1 MNPTLPADFV
11 QYLKTRALPKRLLRV
26 GLALTSTFYSLRPD
40 SLLAKSSPRAGT
52 PERDWPLEGGLTPLT
67 LPERPTPSRGELF
80 FIDAGVADPGAF
92 WLAAPKGGTVVCI
105 PAGVDS
111 WRFMA
116 QEAARFQ
123 GLGAIHIVSHGQPG
137 AMVLNGQHY
146 AAADLEQL
154 TIPLQQLGHA
164 LTKNGDIFLYGC
176 EVGAGIGGQNLLNTM
191 AAATGADIAASKDNT
206 GNAAHGGNWDLE
218 IVTGQID
225 SSLAL
230 NATSMAGYDAVL
242 HTASVSTVTELKN
255 AITAASTDGADDTIT
270 LTSNITFGSAGDA
283 ITINVTDGRTLNI
296 VGGGYILDGNSKAR
310 VLDITAG
317 SVAIS
322 NLTISN
328 GLISG
333 GTSGTSGGSGTTGND
348 ALGANIRNAGSLT
361 ITGST
366 ISGGRAAAGGGG
378 GGGGGYTGGGGGGGG
393 PSGSNGSNGFFF
405 AQGGRGGSTSGGSGG
420 GGYTTG
426 GTGGTANNGST
437 SIGGGGG
444 GSGNFQSGGRG
455 GNAAGGIYNTGTLTI
470 LSSTIAS
477 NLGAGG
483 GGGGGAAFGSGV
495 GGAGGSG
502 IGALWN
508 AGGTVNLDSATN
520 SSISSGSNA
529 GQRGNPG
536 SGSPSGAVGTTEATI
551 YTSSGSTNTNY
562 NPAAITSARPAA
574 DIVSRRRFRVCS
586 LSNSSS
592 WLSSLQ

>member
-1 MNPTLPADFV
+1 MNPTLPADLL

-146 AAADLEQL
+146 AAADLEPL

-176 EVGAGIGGQNLLNTM
+176 EVGAGIAGQNLLNTM

-242 HTASVSTVTELKN
+242 ATFTVSTTSDSGAGSLRQAVIDAN
-255 AITAASTDGADDTIT
+255 AAAGADTIVFDAALTAGGAATINLSTSGNSTAGPSALGITSEITIT
-270 LTSNITFGSAGDA
+270 GPTGSNGI
-283 ITINVTDGRTLNI
+283 TLNNTL
-296 VGGGYILDGNSKAR
+296 VDQRLFYVSAAGNLTLDSLTLSGGKAKGGNGTNGGGGA
-310 VLDITAG
+310 AG
-317 SVAIS
+317 
-322 NLTISN
+322 L
-328 GLISG
+328 G
-333 GTSGTSGGSGTTGND
+333 G
-348 ALGANIRNAGSLT
+348 AVFNAGSLT
-361 ITGST
+361 LRNST
-366 ISGGRAAAGGGG
+366 LSGNQAGGGI
-378 GGGGGYTGGGGGGGG
+378 
-393 PSGSNGSNGFFF
+393 N
-405 AQGGRGGSTSGGSGG
+405 
-420 GGYTTG
+420 
-426 GTGGTANNGST
+426 
-437 SIGGGGG
+437 
-444 GSGNFQSGGRG
+444 
-455 GNAAGGIYNTGTLTI
+455 
-470 LSSTIAS
+470 
-477 NLGAGG
+477 
-483 GGGGGAAFGSGV
+483 
-495 GGAGGSG
+495 
-502 IGALWN
+502 
-508 AGGTVNLDSATN
+508 
-520 SSISSGSNA
+520 
-529 GQRGNPG
+529 
-536 SGSPSGAVGTTEATI
+536 
-551 YTSSGSTNTNY
+551 
-562 NPAAITSARPAA
+562 
-574 DIVSRRRFRVCS
+574 
-586 LSNSSS
+586 
-592 WLSSLQ
+592 